1 MSLTQEQV
9 EEMAHGI
16 DGFLYEMA
24 VDNDISMSAV
34 SGMVLARLM
43 RMCEDTDEL
52 DNFYKLL
59 NTVSNR
65 RHESESRFLQ

>member
-1 MSLTQEQV
+1 MSLDQEQV
-9 EEMAHGI
+9 EQMAHDI
-16 DGFLYEMA
+16 DGFLYEIA
-24 VDNDISMSAV
+24 LNNDITMSAV

-43 RMCEDTDEL
+43 RMCEDTDDL

-59 NTVSNR
+59 NTVSTR